1 MKLILDVENTV
12 TKRDDKM
19 HLDPFEKDNQLIMVG
34 CITEDGKE
42 HLFHYET
49 GFDGLQEL
57 LDSTTILVGHNISYD
72 LMWLWECGFKYDGNV
87 FDTMLV
93 EYVMLRGQ
101 KKPLSLE
108 ACAAMN
114 YIKNFIV
121 ISIVVL
127 LILLLIPIVLPLLL
141 LIYISVGLM
150 SIQSLLNKY
159 SQSLKKKRLMSRRD
173 FLLKSKD
180 LWEIHR

>member
-34 CITEDGKE
+34 CITEDDKE

-72 LMWLWECGFKYDGNV
+72 LMWLWECGFKYNGNV

-108 ACAAMN
+108 ACAA
-114 YIKNFIV
+114 K
-121 ISIVVL
+121 
-127 LILLLIPIVLPLLL
+127 
-141 LIYISVGLM
+141 
-150 SIQSLLNKY
+150 
-159 SQSLKKKRLMSRRD
+159 
-173 FLLKSKD
+173 
-180 LWEIHR
+180 